1 MTKLHQLSRDI
12 MYEQRAKRLGV
23 EPHIRVLLD
32 QPTKK
37 SRGKSADALI
47 SWRTHGGIPV
57 GEMMP
62 QLFQLYEDTGVGL
75 EVSFPHCGVPGKH
88 LGPWSPWCALHEV
101 LRPDLRRLQAGGMEL
116 CILNELAIDTEV
128 VLRCFRTD
136 GLTHAGDRQVVF
148 GFPSYLIDVH
158 KRKDNL
164 MGKQGKEST
173 SETYDS
179 QPTARRLI
187 VTSRMA

>member
-1 MTKLHQLSRDI
+1 
-12 MYEQRAKRLGV
+12 
-23 EPHIRVLLD
+23 
-32 QPTKK
+32 
-37 SRGKSADALI
+37 
-47 SWRTHGGIPV
+47 
-57 GEMMP
+57 MMP